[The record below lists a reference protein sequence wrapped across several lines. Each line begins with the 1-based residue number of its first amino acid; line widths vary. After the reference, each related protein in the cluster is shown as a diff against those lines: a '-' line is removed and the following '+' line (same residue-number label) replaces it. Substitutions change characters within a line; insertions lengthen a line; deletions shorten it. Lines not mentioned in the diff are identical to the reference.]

1 MLAKGFSILKVLGL
15 EWSVL
20 GFFPSGIP
28 PEDKRRGGRR
38 REEEEEEEEDE
49 VQKGGSVGS

>member
-38 REEEEEEEEDE
+38 REEEEEEEDE

>member
-1 MLAKGFSILKVLGL
+1 MLAKGFSILKVFWL

-28 PEDKRRGGRR
+28 LEDKRRGGRR
-38 REEEEEEEEDE
+38 REEEEEEDE